1 MVIVYLSVNINR
13 IKYLVIEN
21 TRKLSDINYNVI
33 DELMKNNYIKR
44 VDSINYLG
52 ATLDNNLNFNFVG
65 IVENVKK
72 GIFF

>member
-1 MVIVYLSVNINR
+1 MVIVYLSVNFNR